1 VVARSPQREFSAA
14 ALVGEPGIALALFIS
29 VVLEAPSILTITS
42 FSGGARMTFT
52 KRSGGRPGVAMSFLA
67 LGVLAFGEVAHAA
80 ETAVD
85 TGDTAWML
93 VSSAVVLLMTPALAL
108 FYGGMTRGKN
118 VLGTIMHS
126 FFLMGLV
133 SVQWGVIGYTLAF
146 GSDVGGFV
154 GGLDWL
160 GLAGVGGEPN
170 AQLAATIPHSAFMA
184 FQMMFAIITTA
195 LISGGFAER
204 IRFSAFVL
212 FSTLWVTLVYTPVCH
227 WVWGGGWLGASGL
240 GALDFAGGTVVHINS
255 GVAALAAAIVIGP
268 RLGYP
273 KEAMPPNNLTLTV
286 LGAGMLWF
294 GWFGFNAG
302 SALASNGAAAG
313 AFVATH
319 LAAATA
325 TLTWCLAEHT
335 TRGKASVLGA
345 ASGAVAGLV
354 AITPAAGFVGP
365 MSAIAIGGV
374 GGVLCFWAVNLKAK
388 LGYDD
393 SLDAFGV
400 HGVGGTWGALAT
412 GIFAS
417 AAVGGTDGLLFG
429 NPGQLVPQV
438 VGILATAAYSFVL
451 TFLILKLV
459 DGLVGL
465 RVSDQDEITGLD
477 LSQHGEVGY
486 NF

>member
-1 VVARSPQREFSAA
+1 MRTTWNLSTHSRRVAA
-14 ALVGEPGIALALFIS
+14 ALAAGGSLLLAAS
-29 VVLEAPSILTITS
+29 
-42 FSGGARMTFT
+42 AR
-52 KRSGGRPGVAMSFLA
+52 AQD
-67 LGVLAFGEVAHAA
+67 AA
-80 ETAVD
+80 ESAID
-85 TGDTAWML
+85 TGDTAWIL
-93 VSSAVVLLMTPALAL
+93 ISSAVVLLMTPALAL
-108 FYGGMTRGKN
+108 FYGGMARGKN

-133 SVQWGVIGYTLAF
+133 SVQWALIGYTMAF

-154 GGLDWL
+154 GGLDFL
-160 GLAGVGGEPN
+160 FLAGVGGDPN
-170 AQLAATIPHSAFMA
+170 PDLVGTIPHSAFMV

-204 IRFSAFVL
+204 MRFSAFVV
-212 FSTLWVTLVYTPVCH
+212 FSTLWVTLVYAPVCH
-227 WVWGGGWLGASGL
+227 WVWGGGWMGPNGL

-273 KEAMPPNNLTLTV
+273 KEAMPPHNLTLTV
-286 LGAGMLWF
+286 LGAGLLWF

-302 SALASNGAAAG
+302 SALASNGAAAN
-313 AFVATH
+313 AFAATH

-325 TLTWCLAEHT
+325 TVTWCLAEYT
-335 TRGKASVLGA
+335 SRGKASALGA

-365 MSAIAIGGV
+365 MSAIVIGGV
-374 GGVLCFWAVNLKAK
+374 AGVLCYWAVSLKRTF
-388 LGYDD
+388 GYDD

-400 HGVGGTWGALAT
+400 HGIGGTWGALAT

-417 AAVGGTDGLLFG
+417 AAVGGTDGLIYG
-429 NPGQLVPQV
+429 NAAQMWPQIAS
-438 VGILATAAYSFVL
+438 ILATAIYSFVL
-451 TFLILKLV
+451 TFVILKVV
-459 DGLVGL
+459 DATVGL

-486 NF
+486 NL